1 VFGYYQQQAMI
12 IANYIG
18 GQRFNRTDPMEFWG
32 RAPFEPLPAEV
43 QREAL
48 ATLNREVFA
57 EDALQL
63 PPELLNRLAPDQWWH
78 WGESPEFY
86 PLDYPVYDRILFLQS
101 FVLSDVLY
109 GERLVRLRDN
119 ELRTTS
125 DNSLTLAEVFE
136 TLHQSI
142 WAEILQ
148 NDPDTTGIASLRRG
162 LQRHHLNLLTN
173 LALNSWL

>member
-1 VFGYYQQQAMI
+1 LRRRVNLVFNYYQHQAMI

-18 GQRFNRTDPMEFWG
+18 GQRFIRTDPG
-32 RAPFEPLPAEV
+32 VLGSSPFEPLPAEE

-57 EDALQL
+57 ADALQL
-63 PPELLNRLAPDQWWH
+63 PTELLNLLAPDQWWH
-78 WGESPEFY
+78 WGESVEYY

-125 DNSLTLAEVFE
+125 DNPLTLAEVFE
-136 TLHQSI
+136 TL
-142 WAEILQ
+142 
-148 NDPDTTGIASLRRG
+148 ASV
-162 LQRHHLNLLTN
+162 HLD
-173 LALNSWL
+173 